1 MVALRLALFHAT
13 VTLRRRNVP
22 WRRYAFDMTTNRQ
35 ELEDLLTTGRI
46 RMQAGDLLNRDPAP
60 LPTDFDFARV
70 SGMMLGLAIGDALGN
85 TTESMLPAERASR
98 GEIRDYLE
106 HPRFG
111 DCRGYPSDDTQL
123 AFWTL
128 EQLIADGAFVPQNV
142 IDAFLDREIF
152 GIGGT
157 VKRALAQRRGGKDWR
172 ECGLRSAGNGA
183 LMRIAPILIPHLR
196 RPSLD
201 LWADA
206 ALCGMLTHND
216 SASIASCVAFVHVLW
231 ELLRMDAPP
240 EPQWWPRTFGCV
252 LRELETGD
260 LYESRSPVLS
270 SFRGTLSEFL
280 DEELI
285 AAFNRE
291 MTVRDACDR
300 WYSGAFIPETV
311 PSVLYIL
318 MKHAADPEEAIV
330 RAVNDTWDND
340 TVAAIVGAAVGA
352 LHGTVR
358 LPARW
363 RDGLS
368 GRTGLRDDGRI
379 PALLVG
385 AERVFAPA

>member
-1 MVALRLALFHAT
+1 
-13 VTLRRRNVP
+13 
-22 WRRYAFDMTTNRQ
+22 
-35 ELEDLLTTGRI
+35 
-46 RMQAGDLLNRDPAP
+46 
-60 LPTDFDFARV
+60 
-70 SGMMLGLAIGDALGN
+70 
-85 TTESMLPAERASR
+85 MLPAHRTAQ
-98 GEIRDYLE
+98 GEIRDYRK

-111 DCRGYPSDDTQL
+111 DCRGYPSDDSQL

-128 EQLIADGAFVPQNV
+128 EQLIADGSFVPENV
-142 IDAFLDREIF
+142 IDAFLPREIF

-157 VKRALAQRRGGKDWR
+157 VKKALAHRSGGGDWCK
-172 ECGLRSAGNGA
+172 CGLQSAGNGA

-196 RPSLD
+196 RPRSD

-216 SASIASCVAFVHVLW
+216 SASIASCVAFVHLLW

-240 EPQWWPRTFGCV
+240 EPEWWLPTFVSV
-252 LRELETGD
+252 LRQLETSD
-260 LYESRSPVLS
+260 EYEPHSPALAP
-270 SFRGTLSEFL
+270 FRGTLSELL
-280 DEELI
+280 DQELP
-285 AAFNRE
+285 AAFNRN

-300 WYSGAFIPETV
+300 WYSGASIPETV

-318 MKHAADPEEAIV
+318 MKHGSEPEEAVV

-352 LHGTVR
+352 LHGAAR

-368 GRTGLRDDGRI
+368 GRTGIDDDGRI
-379 PALLVG
+379 PALLAD
-385 AERVFAPA
+385 AERVFGP